1 MTEPFDIVI
10 FGGGGDLSFRK
21 LIPALYRSYCED
33 KLPASSRVIACYR
46 NGQWQSAYL

>member
-10 FGGGGDLSFRK
+10 FGGAGDLSFRK